1 MQDIGLMIAAIYL
14 SSFVFVIIPLL
25 GLISGAVAGWIMR
38 GVSIAL
44 GALIGLGAG
53 LLLLLTFVLHGWAAS
68 GLLFKADL
76 PRSLWLI
83 VAFSPP
89 VLALVVPPI
98 ALWVIRIRRSK
109 GR

>member
-1 MQDIGLMIAAIYL
+1 M
-14 SSFVFVIIPLL
+14 
-25 GLISGAVAGWIMR
+25 
-38 GVSIAL
+38 

-53 LLLLLTFVLHGWAAS
+53 LLLLLTIELLGWAAR

-98 ALWVIRIRRSK
+98 ALWVIRIRRSR

>member
-1 MQDIGLMIAAIYL
+1 MQDIELMIAAIYL

-25 GLISGAVAGWIMR
+25 GLISGAVAGSIMR
-38 GVSIAL
+38 GVSTVV
-44 GALIGLGAG
+44 GAIVGLVTG
-53 LLLLLTFVLHGWAAS
+53 LLVLAVFLLLGWIS
-68 GLLFKADL
+68 YDLFKVGL

-98 ALWVIRIRRSK
+98 ALWVNRIRRSR
-109 GR
+109 GN

>member
-14 SSFVFVIIPLL
+14 SSFVLVITPLL

-38 GVSIAL
+38 GGSIGL
-44 GALIGLGAG
+44 GALICLGAG
-53 LLLLLTFVLHGWAAS
+53 LLLLLTFVLLGWAAS

-76 PRSLWLI
+76 PRSVWLI
-83 VAFSPP
+83 AAFSPP
-89 VLALVVPPI
+89 VLDLVVPPI

-109 GR
+109 GN